1 MNRRARS
8 LPLIGWSRA
17 GSGTVATS
25 LAEVPPDPSERI
37 SVPTTV
43 LWPERDPLFPGAWS
57 DRLDQFFRDATLQ
70 HLSGVGHFVPLEA
83 PEAFT
88 AAIQQV
94 LE

>member
-43 LWPERDPLFPGAWS
+43 LWPDRDPLFPRAWS
-57 DRLDQFFRDATLQ
+57 DRLDQFFSEATLR
-70 HLSGVGHFVPLEA
+70 HLSGVADFVPLGA